1 MIAKSPGGC
10 QQPVFSQQCP
20 DPDRSITMYKSVSI
34 VIFSLFFIG
43 LPVYAGPAEDFQA
56 LLDEAWEWQLSENP
70 VRASRLGDRRFN
82 DQWTDMSLEAIE
94 RRNEQQQG
102 FLRRLR
108 AIDSSQ
114 LADTDALNYDLFRR
128 RLENSIDA
136 HEYKAYLMPMS
147 QRGGVQSLESTAETL
162 RLSNVQDYE
171 DWLARMTQ
179 IENVI
184 EQTTALM
191 EEGRKTGY
199 MPPKIL
205 MERIPNQVSSQLVED
220 PEMSPF
226 YKSFGAMPDSIGEED
241 QARIRDLAKEVID
254 NSIVPAYR
262 EFNSYFNDT
271 YLPASRDSI
280 GASSLPNG
288 EAFYEYRTRFF
299 TTTAMTPDEI
309 HRLGLNE
316 VKRIRDEMQL
326 VIDELEFEG
335 SFADFLHFLRTD
347 PQFYY
352 DTPEELF
359 EGYLAVSKRI
369 DPELVKLFG
378 KLPRAPY
385 GLRPIPDNIAP
396 DTTTAY
402 YNGPAA
408 DGSRP
413 GYYYVN
419 LYRPEVRPK
428 YEMEVLSIHE
438 AVPGHHLQIA
448 LQMEMEEMPNFRK
461 YSGFTA
467 FSEGWGLYS
476 ESLGYE
482 MGFYKDPYSKFG
494 ALTYDMWR
502 AVRLVVDTGMH
513 YKGWTRQQAIEF
525 FKDNAAK
532 KEADII
538 NEIDR
543 YISWPGQA
551 LAYKIGQL
559 KMLELRKKSEDALG
573 DDFDIKAFHDELLG
587 GGAVPMEILE
597 TRMNRWLTEELRKKA
612 NPS

>member
-1 MIAKSPGGC
+1 M
-10 QQPVFSQQCP
+10 Q
-20 DPDRSITMYKSVSI
+20 R
-34 VIFSLFFIG
+34 FSLAIIFCLYFSG
-43 LPVYAGPAEDFQA
+43 LPAIAGPGEDFQA
-56 LLDEAWEWQLSENP
+56 LLDENWEWQLAEDP
-70 VRASRLGDRRFN
+70 VRASRLGVRRFN
-82 DQWTDMSLEAIE
+82 DQWADMSLEAIE
-94 RRNEQQQG
+94 RRYEEQKT

-108 AIDSSQ
+108 AIDSSA
-114 LADTDALNYDLFRR
+114 LSETDALNYDLFRR
-128 RLENSIDA
+128 QLENAVDGQQFND
-136 HEYKAYLMPMS
+136 HLMPMS
-147 QRGGVQSLESTAETL
+147 QRGGVQSLESTAETI
-162 RLSNVQDYE
+162 RLANVQDYE
-171 DWLARMTQ
+171 DWLARMTR
-179 IENVI
+179 IGTVI

-191 EEGRKTGY
+191 EEGRRTGY
-199 MPPKIL
+199 MPPKVL
-205 MERIPNQVSSQLVED
+205 MERIPAQISSQLVED

-226 YKSFGAMPDSIGEED
+226 FKAFANMPDSIEEED
-241 QARIRDLAKEVID
+241 QRRLRNLAKELID
-254 NSIVPAYR
+254 ESIVPAYR
-262 EFNSYFNDT
+262 EFDSYFNET
-271 YLPASRDSI
+271 YLPASRESI

-288 EAFYEYRTRFF
+288 EAFYEYRARTF
-299 TTTAMTPDEI
+299 TTTSMTPDEI

-316 VKRIRDEMQL
+316 VKRIRGEMQL

-359 EGYLAVSKRI
+359 DGYLAVCKRI

-378 KLPRAPY
+378 KLPRMPY

-402 YNGPAA
+402 YNRPAA

-448 LQMEMEEMPNFRK
+448 LQMEMEEMPSFRK

-467 FSEGWGLYS
+467 FTEGWGLYS

-482 MGFYKDPYSKFG
+482 MGFYKDPYSRFG

-513 YKGWTRQQAIEF
+513 YKGWTRQQAIDF

-559 KMLELRKKSEDALG
+559 KMLELRRKAEQALG
-573 DDFDIKAFHDELLG
+573 DDFDIKAFHDALLG
-587 GGAVPMEILE
+587 GGAVPMEVLE
-597 TRMNRWLTEELRKKA
+597 TRMNRWLAEQLRIKA
-612 NPS
+612 G

>member
-1 MIAKSPGGC
+1 MQKFA
-10 QQPVFSQQCP
+10 
-20 DPDRSITMYKSVSI
+20 SI
-34 VIFSLFFIG
+34 VIFSLFIMS
-43 LPVYAGPAEDFQA
+43 LPAYAGPAEDFQA
-56 LLDEAWEWQLSENP
+56 LLDEAWEWQLAENP
-70 VRASRLGDRRFN
+70 VGASRLGDRRFN
-82 DQWTDMSLEAIE
+82 DQWADMSLDAIE
-94 RRNEQQQG
+94 RRFEQQQV
-102 FLRRLR
+102 FLRQLR
-108 AIDSSQ
+108 AIDSS
-114 LADTDALNYDLFRR
+114 LLSETDALNYDLFRR
-128 RLENSIDA
+128 QLENSIDG
-136 HEYKAYLMPMS
+136 HEFKTYLMPMS

-162 RLSNVQDYE
+162 RLANVKDYE

-184 EQTTALM
+184 EQTTALL

-205 MERIPNQVSSQLVED
+205 MERIPDQISSQLVED

-226 YKSFGAMPDSIGEED
+226 YTAFSSMPESIGAED
-241 QARIRDLAKEVID
+241 QARIRQLAQEVID
-254 NSIVPAYR
+254 ESIVPAYR
-262 EFNSYFNDT
+262 EFSNYFNNT

-288 EAFYEYRTRFF
+288 EAFYEYRTRSF
-299 TTTAMTPDEI
+299 TTTSMTPDEI

-326 VIDELEFEG
+326 VIDDLEFEG

-402 YNGPAA
+402 YSRPAA

-448 LQMEMEEMPNFRK
+448 LQMEMEDMPNFRK

-513 YKGWTRQQAIEF
+513 YKGWTRQQAIDF

-559 KMLELRKKSEDALG
+559 KMLELRKKSEQALG

-597 TRMNRWLTEELRKKA
+597 TRMNRWLTEQLKLKTG
-612 NPS
+612 

>member
-1 MIAKSPGGC
+1 MQKFA
-10 QQPVFSQQCP
+10 
-20 DPDRSITMYKSVSI
+20 SI
-34 VIFSLFFIG
+34 VIFSFIFIG
-43 LPVYAGPAEDFQA
+43 LQSHAGPTEDFQA
-56 LLDEAWEWQLSENP
+56 LLDEAWEWQLAENP

-82 DQWTDMSLEAIE
+82 DQWTDMSLDAIE
-94 RRNEQQQG
+94 RRFGQQQA
-102 FLRRLR
+102 FLRQLR

-136 HEYKAYLMPMS
+136 HEYKSYLMPMS

-162 RLSNVQDYE
+162 RLTNVQDYE

-191 EEGRKTGY
+191 EEGRETGY

-205 MERIPNQVSSQLVED
+205 MERIPNQISSQLVED
-220 PEMSPF
+220 PKMSPF
-226 YKSFGAMPDSIGEED
+226 YKAFDNMPASIGEED
-241 QARIRDLAKEVID
+241 QARIQQLAQEVID
-254 NSIVPAYR
+254 ESIVPAYR
-262 EFNSYFNDT
+262 EFSNYFNDN

-299 TTTAMTPDEI
+299 TTTSMTPDEI

-326 VIDELEFEG
+326 VIDELEFDG

-359 EGYLAVSKRI
+359 DGYLAVAKRI

-513 YKGWTRQQAIEF
+513 YKGWTRQQSIDF

-559 KMLELRKKSEDALG
+559 KMLELRKKSEQALG

-587 GGAVPMEILE
+587 GGAVPLEILE
-597 TRMNRWLTEELRKKA
+597 TRMNRWLTEQLKLKTG
-612 NPS
+612 